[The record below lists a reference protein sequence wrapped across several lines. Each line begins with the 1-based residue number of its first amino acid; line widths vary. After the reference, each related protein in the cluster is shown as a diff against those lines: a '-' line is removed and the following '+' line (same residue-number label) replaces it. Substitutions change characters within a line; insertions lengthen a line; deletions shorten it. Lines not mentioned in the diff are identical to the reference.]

1 MTLGWTNWRP
11 IIVLHRHRNEIPR
24 SFGSGELIVGEV
36 HISCGKRTGRSM
48 PRQAFFWKACQ
59 DINGEFELDRGHR
72 SVGVAVVTGDDLQDL
87 DAHPEVSH
95 AWLSAIMHVTK
106 LDRS

>member
-1 MTLGWTNWRP
+1 M
-11 IIVLHRHRNEIPR
+11 
-24 SFGSGELIVGEV
+24 
-36 HISCGKRTGRSM
+36 TGRSM

-59 DINGEFELDRGHR
+59 DINGEFELDRVHR

-95 AWLSAIMHVTK
+95 AWLLAIMHVG
-106 LDRS
+106 LVHFDADWYSLSGSVAHFQRVVQFALLLP

>member
-1 MTLGWTNWRP
+1 
-11 IIVLHRHRNEIPR
+11 
-24 SFGSGELIVGEV
+24 
-36 HISCGKRTGRSM
+36 M

-95 AWLSAIMHVTK
+95 AWLSAISIDEVILQRRCHRRAGALQVIGAG
-106 LDRS
+106 RR